1 MQRLILLITILCFS
15 SLPLSA
21 NTALDKQFANWA
33 KSDLWREA
41 RAAGVSKRTFNR
53 AMANVKLN
61 LKLPDLV
68 LPIRPKKR
76 SLLPPPHAKMRLVTC
91 TAQERASAY
100 IPN

>member
-1 MQRLILLITILCFS
+1 MQRLILLIIILCLS

-53 AMANVKLN
+53 AMA
-61 LKLPDLV
+61 
-68 LPIRPKKR
+68 I
-76 SLLPPPHAKMRLVTC
+76 SSPHSRQM
-91 TAQERASAY
+91 
-100 IPN
+100 P